1 MVCRTFLFNRPLL
14 FNLLIHGLL
23 IRSARRAIPSIFG
36 SYVLSL
42 FLCDTSQ
49 VLNFEFLHP
58 LSDFATICTLCTF
71 WNRAETVHS
80 WLTKQKSH
88 EIFRFHSFH
97 GRHSYALEPAGYWFV
112 GTEWHILSISSFD
125 AKTLFWS
132 NCRYFT
138 VVILLHSLH
147 RLHVFAPVIHPCDV
161 QKMCKSV
168 QSQNQ
173 PDKMVSKWATF
184 LLDFWGISSTKI
196 PSFIQATILHDTS
209 VLWQGLGHPNR
220 HRLI

>member
-1 MVCRTFLFNRPLL
+1 MQYSALHNRTWITPTVQKPCR
-14 FNLLIHGLL
+14 
-23 IRSARRAIPSIFG
+23 
-36 SYVLSL
+36 
-42 FLCDTSQ
+42 
-49 VLNFEFLHP
+49 
-58 LSDFATICTLCTF
+58 
-71 WNRAETVHS
+71 NRAPMAHK
-80 WLTKQKSH
+80 TKKPWNLS
-88 EIFRFHSFH
+88 IS
-97 GRHSYALEPAGYWFV
+97 RHFLVRWKGLEPPAYWFV

-147 RLHVFAPVIHPCDV
+147 RLHVFAPVIHPRDV